1 MLEVFKGYRFYT
13 GSSTAELASK
23 LRWEESG
30 VVAGFGVLRFE
41 KIIFAFQ
48 V

>member
-1 MLEVFKGYRFYT
+1 MLEVFKCYRFYM

-30 VVAGFGVLRFE
+30 VVADFGVLRLE

>member
-1 MLEVFKGYRFYT
+1 MLEVFKGHRFYK

-23 LRWEESG
+23 LGWEGSG
-30 VVAGFGVLRFE
+30 VVADFGVLRFE
-41 KIIFAFQ
+41 KIIFALQ